1 MTSQPSNPRNLAA
14 ERAYFGFRGPLQ
26 FSINYLLDLP
36 VGKGK
41 FISTRWAGK
50 LGFLM
55 EGWRIS
61 GITTLQTGG
70 PFHPVMLGDFNNDG
84 LWSDRPNRIGSGEL
98 PSSEQSID
106 KWFETSDF
114 EVPDLSG
121 PDPQWFGDSGRNILT
136 APGERVWD
144 VSFIKRTRVTAD
156 GNLLE
161 FRVQLFNAFNHPN
174 FQQPG
179 NWLGTETFG
188 VISNADDGRE
198 IEVALKYTF

>member
-1 MTSQPSNPRNLAA
+1 MTGFFSLQSEFQWERAFSDMTSQPSNPRNLAA

-70 PFHPVMLGDFNNDG
+70 PFHPVMLGDFN
-84 LWSDRPNRIGSGEL
+84 
-98 PSSEQSID
+98 
-106 KWFETSDF
+106 
-114 EVPDLSG
+114 
-121 PDPQWFGDSGRNILT
+121 
-136 APGERVWD
+136 
-144 VSFIKRTRVTAD
+144 RVTAD